1 MNRKTGKKRHT
12 ILIILAVLLAVPV
25 TAALILM
32 THTQIIVGTIQ
43 KLSAGAVNTINSYEP
58 LGEPMEGVKDNG
70 QYIITEI
77 RYSDNYPNSF
87 LDITYPDENRETSRP
102 TFIYFHGGG
111 FFGGSKSIGD
121 PLAGSDAT
129 ALLDDICAGGFNL
142 VNIDYVLVP
151 EYHFPA
157 PLIQANEAFQFLLD
171 HADEYHL
178 DMDRV
183 VIMGSSAG
191 AIMTSQ
197 LGSIITNPDYAA
209 ALGISPVLKPEQ
221 IKAVVLD
228 DAPLVYD
235 KFSLGTKVLVG
246 NYVKGSIFLSR
257 EEKQTY
263 NNILWVDSNYPDAF
277 LLGSEYYVDMREMDA
292 ALTSANA
299 EHALVDPLAERNL
312 QMQHCFVASEREN
325 DVAKDAFDRMM
336 FFIKQRV
343 QS

>member
-1 MNRKTGKKRHT
+1 MSGKTGKKRHT
-12 ILIILAVLLAVPV
+12 LLIVLAVLLAVPV
-25 TAALILM
+25 IAALILM

-43 KLSAGAVNTINSYEP
+43 KLSASTVNTINSYDP

-77 RYSDNYPNSF
+77 KYSENYPNSF
-87 LDITYPDENRETSRP
+87 LDITYPDENRETARP
-102 TFIYFHGGG
+102 TLIYFHGGG
-111 FFGGSKSIGD
+111 FFGGSKSVGD
-121 PLAGSDAT
+121 PLAESDAT
-129 ALLDDICAGGFNL
+129 ALLDDICAEGFNL

-157 PLIQANEAFQFLLD
+157 PLMQTNEAFQFMMD

-209 ALGISPVLKPEQ
+209 ALGISSALKSEQ
-221 IKAVVLD
+221 VKAVVLD

-235 KFSLGTKVLVG
+235 KFSLGAKVLVG

-257 EEKQTY
+257 EEKQKY
-263 NNILWVDSNYPDAF
+263 NNTLWVDSNYPDAF
-277 LLGSEYYVDMREMDA
+277 LLGSEYYVDMRAMDS
-292 ALTSANA
+292 ALTGAGV

-325 DVAKDAFDRMM
+325 EVAKDAFYRMVY
-336 FFIKQRV
+336 FIKQRV
-343 QS
+343 Q

>member
-1 MNRKTGKKRHT
+1 MNRKAGKKKRT
-12 ILIILAVLLAVPV
+12 LLIVLAILLAVPMI
-25 TAALILM
+25 AALILM

-43 KLSAGAVNTINSYEP
+43 RLSAGTVNTINSYEP

-70 QYIITEI
+70 QYIITEVK
-77 RYSDNYPNSF
+77 YSENYPNSF
-87 LDITYPDENRETSRP
+87 LDITYPDENRETARP
-102 TFIYFHGGG
+102 TLIYFHGGG
-111 FFGGSKSIGD
+111 FFGGSKSVGD
-121 PLAGSDAT
+121 PLAESDAT
-129 ALLDDICAGGFNL
+129 ALLDDICAEGFNL

-157 PLIQANEAFQFLLD
+157 PLIQANEAFLFLIN

-178 DMDRV
+178 DMDQV

-197 LGSIITNPDYAA
+197 LGSIITNPDYAE

-221 IKAVVLD
+221 IKAVVHD

-235 KFSLGTKVLVG
+235 EFSLGTKVLVG

-257 EEKQTY
+257 EEVKKY

-277 LLGSEYYVDMREMDA
+277 LLGSEYYVDMRAMDS
-292 ALTSANA
+292 ALTGAGVD
-299 EHALVDPLAERNL
+299 HVLVDPLAERNL

-325 DVAKDAFDRMM
+325 AVAKDAFDRMIA
-336 FFIKQRV
+336 FLKSQE
-343 QS
+343 

>member
-1 MNRKTGKKRHT
+1 MSRKTGKKKHT
-12 ILIILAVLLAVPV
+12 ILIVLAVLLAIPV
-25 TAALILM
+25 IAALILM

-43 KLSAGAVNTINSYEP
+43 KLSASTVNTINSYEP

-77 RYSDNYPNSF
+77 KYSENYPNSF
-87 LDITYPDENRETSRP
+87 LDITYPDENRETARP
-102 TFIYFHGGG
+102 TLIYFHGGG
-111 FFGGSKSIGD
+111 FFGGSKNVGD
-121 PLAGSDAT
+121 PLAESDAT
-129 ALLDDICAGGFNL
+129 ALLDDICAEGFNL

-157 PLIQANEAFQFLLD
+157 PLMQTNEAFQFMMD

-209 ALGISPVLKPEQ
+209 ALGISSALKPEQ
-221 IKAVVLD
+221 VKAVVLD

-235 KFSLGTKVLVG
+235 KFSLGAKVLVG

-257 EEKQTY
+257 DEKQKY

-277 LLGSEYYVDMREMDA
+277 LLGSEYYVDMRAMDS
-292 ALTSANA
+292 ALTGAGV

-325 DVAKDAFDRMM
+325 EVAKDAFYRMVY
-336 FFIKQRV
+336 FIKQRV
-343 QS
+343 Q